1 MREKGTA
8 PKRDRERETQT
19 DRQTGRQSK
28 IQPPLCPLPNPAS
41 LALKF
46 GRSCRAPCRRF
57 TNAVILLLLL
67 LLLLLL
73 SSSPSSPSPA
83 IL

>member
-1 MREKGTA
+1 VEK
-8 PKRDRERETQT
+8 KDSRERQRQT
-19 DRQTGRQSK
+19 DRQADIARYS
-28 IQPPLCPLPNPAS
+28 PPLCPLPNPAS
-41 LALKF
+41 LELKF